1 MHSTTKA
8 AMAAIGEDEPDA
20 DYKLRPEQHAAAM
33 TLAAGPLQR
42 ILTRAEIAE
51 TIATYNREGDK
62 AAAAQK
68 TYKRYGHLGLRA
80 ALVATLIG
88 AASLLPL
95 EPILGKELKAL
106 GLMVEY
112 AALALAFVMSQVLIR
127 KKPFDSWMQA
137 RAEAERARV
146 RLFDQVMAADEA
158 PREGEVAL
166 LPLKLEY
173 FRRYQLD
180 VQRRYYRDRGGEHA
194 QSAGQSRRWRLLG
207 ALLSGTAALVAT
219 VAFLV
224 TLRRFGVPLPDLLQG
239 VEATARA
246 WLPKETDQILLAVGV
261 VSSALLGYSSARSW
275 MNLDE
280 RNASRYASSFGQL
293 ELLSHTRLDAAR
305 DFAVAADA
313 DGVGRFVAEIQ
324 SLISSEHQQWYDFG
338 QNAPRPDPRQV
349 PGQK

>member
-33 TLAAGPLQR
+33 TAAAGPLQR
-42 ILTRAEIAE
+42 ILTRTEIAE

-62 AAAAQK
+62 AAAAQN
-68 TYKRYGHLGLRA
+68 TYKRYGNLGLRA

-106 GLMVEY
+106 GLMMEY

-127 KKPFDSWMQA
+127 SKPFDTWMQA

-158 PREGEVAL
+158 PREGEVAP

-180 VQRRYYRDRGGEHA
+180 VQRRGVVDEQRDRHPPGLE
-194 QSAGQSRRWRLLG
+194 RR
-207 ALLSGTAALVAT
+207 
-219 VAFLV
+219 
-224 TLRRFGVPLPDLLQG
+224 LRDRRQG
-239 VEATARA
+239 VLEFVEARPHHQ
-246 WLPKETDQILLAVGV
+246 LPQRSAAAIL
-261 VSSALLGYSSARSW
+261 SS
-275 MNLDE
+275 
-280 RNASRYASSFGQL
+280 
-293 ELLSHTRLDAAR
+293 
-305 DFAVAADA
+305 
-313 DGVGRFVAEIQ
+313 
-324 SLISSEHQQWYDFG
+324 
-338 QNAPRPDPRQV
+338 
-349 PGQK
+349 